1 MNNIPQQFIDDI
13 YCHLGF
19 MPLPSQLRYLYEIQ
33 KNIDAN
39 YSIDDMKKK
48 SKYLKDLYL
57 LYKLSL

>member
-1 MNNIPQQFIDDI
+1 MIDIPQQFIDDI
-13 YCHLGF
+13 YCYLGF

-33 KNIDAN
+33 KNIDTN
-39 YSIDDMKKK
+39 YSIDAMSRK